1 VRPLEVMGE
10 ASCGAGETLSAKE
23 NRYLR
28 FGYFEK
34 PMVLST
40 TIWRVTSRKKCLIP
54 VAISFPLLYVLLT
67 SV

>member
-1 VRPLEVMGE
+1 MRPLEVMGE
-10 ASCGAGETLSAKE
+10 ASCRAGETLSIEAS
-23 NRYLR
+23 RYLR

-34 PMVLST
+34 PMVLFT

-67 SV
+67 SA